1 MITFDMAAY
10 FTSLLIYN
18 NYNFEKQSSKER
30 NRKKKSTK
38 EKQKNWRVFKEIKK
52 FSYMLNPKRPS

>member
-18 NYNFEKQSSKER
+18 HYNFEKQTNKER
-30 NRKKKSTK
+30 NKNIQTK
-38 EKQKNWRVFKEIKK
+38 
-52 FSYMLNPKRPS
+52 

>member
-30 NRKKKSTK
+30 NRKKSTK

-52 FSYMLNPKRPS
+52 FSHMLNPKRPS